1 MIKNNKYLEFYG
13 EKGISPV
20 KQDLSDINIHCAK
33 REKLYRQL
41 GIPCIAFEGKKILEV
56 GPGSGYNTLAFLLW
70 GGICTLIEPNSIGVS
85 EMRKLFD
92 TYKISNESYTIEEC
106 TIEEAD
112 LQEEFDIVIA
122 EGFLP
127 MIDNNREIIKKLSRH
142 VKKGGV
148 IVITCIDS
156 IGLFVEQM
164 KKLAC
169 HILLKDTPDY
179 ETQVNIATEFF
190 KGQLQHIKG
199 MSRSPEEWVIDN
211 ILNPAANTVNLLTIK
226 DALEIFPEQFS
237 FLGSSQRI
245 FTDYSWYKDLFYEEK
260 EELFFQYNIKR
271 HNFMMSG
278 LKETILPEKESEI
291 FEKDI
296 EEVRRYA
303 IDYEKDHS
311 LVFLDQ
317 IEKKMAFLKG
327 TASKIDQRC
336 ADFIEETIEIISN
349 LKKGNNIE
357 FETYKTFYTSSGR
370 SQQYLSMVRNKVSW
384 R

>member
-1 MIKNNKYLEFYG
+1 MKNNKYLEFYG

-41 GIPCIAFEGKKILEV
+41 GIPCIAFEGKNILEV

-70 GGICTLIEPNSIGVS
+70 GGACTLIEPNKTGVN

-92 TYKISNESYTIEEC
+92 TYKIPNDNYTIEEC
-106 TIEEAD
+106 TIEEAN

-127 MIDNNREIIKKLSRH
+127 MIDNHREIIEKLSRH
-142 VKKGGV
+142 VKRGGV

-156 IGLFVEQM
+156 IGLFLEQM
-164 KKLAC
+164 KKLVC

-179 ETQVNIATEFF
+179 ETQVKIATEFF
-190 KGQLQHIKG
+190 QGQLQHIKG

-211 ILNPAANTVNLLTIK
+211 ILNPAANTINLLNIK

-245 FTDYSWYKDLFYEEK
+245 FTDYSWYKDLFYQEK
-260 EELFFQYNIKR
+260 EELFLQYKIKR
-271 HNFMMSG
+271 HNFLMAG
-278 LKETILPEKESEI
+278 LKETILPEKDSEL
-291 FEKDI
+291 FEKEI
-296 EEVRRYA
+296 EEIRRDA
-303 IDYEKDHS
+303 IEYEKEHS
-311 LVFLDQ
+311 IVLLDR
-317 IEKKMAFLKG
+317 IETKLAAIRE
-327 TASKIDQRC
+327 TALKIDKRC
-336 ADFIEETIEIISN
+336 ADFIEETIEIIKN
-349 LKKGNNIE
+349 LKKGNKVA
-357 FETYKTFYTSSGR
+357 FETYRTFYTSSGR
-370 SQQYLSMVRNKVSW
+370 SQQYLSMVRDKVSW